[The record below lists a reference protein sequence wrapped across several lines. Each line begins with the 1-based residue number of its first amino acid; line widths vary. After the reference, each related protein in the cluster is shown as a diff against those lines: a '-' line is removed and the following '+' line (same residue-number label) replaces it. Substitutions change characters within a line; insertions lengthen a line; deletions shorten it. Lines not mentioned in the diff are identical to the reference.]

1 MNIAL
6 IMAGGAGTRMNHSTP
21 KQYLLLN
28 GSPIVLHTLRAF
40 ESCSEIDAICLAC
53 ASSYL
58 PLMQRM
64 IREHRL
70 AKVRYFAEA
79 GADRRLTSK
88 NAVEAVAP
96 FCAPEDILLIHD
108 AVRPFVTERIIL
120 ENIHTAQQY
129 GAAYTAYPV
138 QDTIVQS
145 LNGADLSDIPD
156 RSALYLGQ
164 TPQSFRCAVI
174 QKAHQRYALQKSPAP
189 VTDDCSLVLQM
200 GQPVHLVA
208 GSKTNIKITTPEDM
222 EIARFFAQKFSFAE
236 SSAAH
241 PGSTKH
247 HDSPRGDVY
256 PCKHL

>member
-6 IMAGGAGTRMNHSTP
+6 IMAGGTGTRMNHSTP

-28 GSPIVLHTLRAF
+28 GAPIVLHTLRAF
-40 ESCSEIDAICLAC
+40 ESCSAIDAICLAC

-64 IREHRL
+64 IQEHHL
-70 AKVRYFAEA
+70 TKVRYFAEA
-79 GADRRLTSK
+79 GKDRRLTSK

-120 ENIHTAQQY
+120 ENIRMAREY
-129 GAAYTAYPV
+129 GAVYTVYPV

-145 LNGADLSDIPD
+145 LNGKELSDIPD

-164 TPQSFRCAVI
+164 TPQSFRCSLI
-174 QKAHQRYALQKSPAP
+174 QQAHQRYAAQTSPVP

-200 GQPVHLVA
+200 GHPVYLVS

-236 SSAAH
+236 SNTADS
-241 PGSTKH
+241 GSIKH
-247 HDSPRGDVY
+247 HDLSRGDASK
-256 PCKHL
+256 CRRL